1 MLAEV
6 VVAKEA
12 ATLLR
17 RNPAKYIRGV
27 AGMYLMS
34 FYGLELGNTFRSAYY
49 FVRHIDDVLDGD
61 RQITSGP
68 LAYVQDLRLQVETG
82 NFKNGLTIAT
92 LARNAVVNL
101 EKRAKSGDNP
111 RADFL
116 DAIDAIIF
124 DYLRSK
130 DRRTLTGFELE
141 QYYHSAFD
149 PVVNL
154 TLMIVNSS
162 LRSKDIPAMSY
173 GQGRIYSVRD
183 LDQDWERGTINIP
196 QEILTQA
203 GLTTSSKIEE
213 VKSSGQIQGWFI
225 EVLSTTKP
233 QLQALQEQLKAS
245 SEKTTIFV
253 LGGLI
258 TPMLRFIDRFVENPY
273 DGI

>member
-1 MLAEV
+1 MLAEI

-27 AGMYLMS
+27 AGMYLIS

-61 RQITSGP
+61 RQITSDP

-82 NFKNGLTIAT
+82 NFRNGLNIAT

-101 EKRAKSGDNP
+101 ERRAKSGDNP

-116 DAIDAIIF
+116 GAIDAIVF
-124 DYLRSK
+124 DHLRSK
-130 DRRTLTGFELE
+130 ERRTLTEFELE
-141 QYYHSAFD
+141 QYYHSAFN

-154 TLMIVNSS
+154 TLIGINSS
-162 LRSKDIPAMSY
+162 IRSKDIPAMSY
-173 GQGRIYSVRD
+173 GQGRVYSVRD

-213 VKSSGQIQGWFI
+213 VRSSRQIHRWFVEI
-225 EVLSTTKP
+225 LSTTKP
-233 QLQALQEQLKAS
+233 QLQILQEKLKTS
-245 SEKTTIFV
+245 SEKPTIFV

-258 TPMLRFIDRFVENPY
+258 TPMLRFIDRFVDER
-273 DGI
+273 I